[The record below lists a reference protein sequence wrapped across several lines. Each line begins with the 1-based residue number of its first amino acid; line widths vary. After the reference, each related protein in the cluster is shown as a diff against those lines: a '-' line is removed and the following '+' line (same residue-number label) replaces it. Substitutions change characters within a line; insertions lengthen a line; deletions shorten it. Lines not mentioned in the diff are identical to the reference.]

1 MASPEAM
8 PFMDRVSNNI
18 AMTFTE
24 LNPYKIIRLV
34 IIVGAYALLRPYAMK
49 LAGRRQERQ
58 FEQASAEDV
67 LTANDLRGQLKIP
80 DADDEDIDDILAQ
93 AQGKDGAATATG
105 PAWGKKARKR
115 QRQVLKTM
123 LEQEEERL
131 RQLQEDEEDKDIQ
144 EFLRE

>member
-18 AMTFTE
+18 AMTFAE

-67 LTANDLRGQLKIP
+67 LTANDLRGQLRIP
-80 DADDEDIDDILAQ
+80 DADEDDIDDILAQ
-93 AQGKDGAATATG
+93 AQGKDGAAATG

-115 QRQVLKTM
+115 QRQVLNN
-123 LEQEEERL
+123 LLDQEEERL
-131 RQLQEDEEDKDIQ
+131 RQLQEDEEDKEIQ